1 LLICSLL
8 ISHPFKPCLLHS
20 LLPTPRTYAV
30 LGTGALGGFYGA
42 RLQQA
47 GCEVHFLLRSDYE
60 QVQQHGLIVES
71 IDGDFN
77 LPQVNTYRDVHK
89 MPTCDVVVVALKTTQ
104 NYLLPELLPPIVKP
118 TSVVLVLQNGWG
130 IETQVAEIVGS
141 DRVMGGL
148 CFLCSNKVGP
158 GHIHHLDYGQITL
171 ADYAA
176 DYAPCGITDRM
187 KQITSDFEQ
196 AGIAIELAEDLLIAR
211 WKKLMWNIPF
221 NGLSVVLNAT
231 TDAMMANPQTR
242 RLAKSLMQEV
252 QAGCAACTQWLEP
265 GSDRAIPS
273 DFIDTMLDY
282 TTKMKPYR
290 TSMKIDYDEG
300 RSMEIEAIVGH
311 PLRMAEQAGVEL
323 PKITMLYQQLKFLD
337 AQMRDRH

>member
-1 LLICSLL
+1 MSAPLPTSD
-8 ISHPFKPCLLHS
+8 FR
-20 LLPTPRTYAV
+20 LPTPRTYAI

-60 QVQQHGLIVES
+60 QVQQHGLVVES
-71 IDGDFN
+71 IDGDFT
-77 LPQVNTYRDVHK
+77 LPQVKAYQTVQE

-104 NYLLPELLPPIVKP
+104 NHLLPELLPPIVKP

-130 IETQVAEIVGS
+130 IETQVAELVGS

-158 GHIHHLDYGQITL
+158 GHIRHLDYGQITL

-176 DYAPCGITDRM
+176 DYAPCGITDRL
-187 KQITSDFEQ
+187 KQIASDFEQ

-231 TDAMMANPQTR
+231 TDAMMAHPQTR
-242 RLAKSLMQEV
+242 SLAKSLMQEV
-252 QAGCAACTQWLEP
+252 QAGCTACARFLS
-265 GSDRAIPS
+265 GSDRSISS

-282 TTKMKPYR
+282 TAKMKPYR
-290 TSMKIDYDEG
+290 TSMKIDYDAGQPLEVE
-300 RSMEIEAIVGH
+300 SIVGN
-311 PLRMAEQAGVEL
+311 PLRMAQQAGLEL
-323 PKITMLYQQLKFLD
+323 PQMTMLYQQLTFLA
-337 AQMRDRH
+337 AQQSS